1 MFISYIRLCFLI
13 TVPKENLGR
22 RRRRE
27 GAFAFEATAL
37 VCAFK

>member
-22 RRRRE
+22 RRGE

-37 VCAFK
+37 VCTFK